1 MTSEIQAMR
10 VAVLV
15 VMPTLLR
22 VAGDS
27 SSRSS
32 MRTLAGEVGE
42 LMCKED
48 DDATPLSSFVY
59 CSSLAFQV
67 YLGKKTPL
75 PL

>member
-42 LMCKED
+42 LMGKED
-48 DDATPLSSFVY
+48 DDATPLRSFVD
-59 CSSLAFQV
+59 CRL
-67 YLGKKTPL
+67 L
-75 PL
+75 